1 MKRAMPDEIQL
12 PEGPD
17 APGFDRA
24 KARQAAKH
32 PRRPGEN
39 CRAEPGQYR
48 PRVDRR
54 RCEGKSDCVAVC
66 PHGVFEVRK
75 IDEHDYQ
82 ALPALARLKLR
93 VHGKKTAY
101 APRAD
106 ACRACGLC
114 VVACPEQAIALVRA
128 DEAPEP

>member
-1 MKRAMPDEIQL
+1 MPDEIQI
-12 PEGPD
+12 PEGRN
-17 APGFDRA
+17 AQGFDRA

-39 CRAEPGQYR
+39 CRAEPGQYQ

-54 RCEGKSDCVAVC
+54 RCEGKSECVAVC
-66 PHGVFEVRK
+66 PHDVFEVRE
-75 IDEHDYQ
+75 IDVDEYR
-82 ALPALARLKLR
+82 ALPALARLKLC

-101 APRAD
+101 APHAD

-114 VVACPEQAIALVRA
+114 VVACPEHAIVLVRA
-128 DEAPEP
+128 GKAPER